1 MADEEMLE
9 MTSRVNP
16 LYIFTCAVAWARSG
30 DCEAGREVMLL
41 WNDPDPEVR
50 ALLRCVLSYVR
61 YVPSIELLYLRNSEG
76 RVPKRTVG
84 EMATAS
90 KDAA

>member
-1 MADEEMLE
+1 MADQEILKMS
-9 MTSRVNP
+9 SRVNP
-16 LYIFTCAVAWARSG
+16 LYIFACAVAWTHSG

-61 YVPSIELLYLRNSEG
+61 YVPSVELLYLPNSEG
-76 RVPKRTVG
+76 RVPKPTVDQ
-84 EMATAS
+84 MATAS